1 MDTALKG
8 TAAEAAVLS
17 ALVSRGFPV
26 LTPFGQGHPYDLVLQ
41 LTSTRFLR
49 IQCKAAR
56 RRKGCLVFN
65 PCTTDRGRGRLPYIG
80 LADLFGVH
88 YAPTRAV
95 FLVPVQDA
103 PAFSCSLRLDPAQNN
118 QKRGTRLAADYEM
131 DRWTAERFAALTIM
145 PAAEA
150 GVARPEPNVASAA

>member
-17 ALVSRGFPV
+17 ALIARGFPV
-26 LTPFGQGHPYDLVLQ
+26 LMPFGQGHPYDLVLH
-41 LTSTRFLR
+41 LTGTGFLR

-56 RRKGCLVFN
+56 RRKGSLVFN
-65 PCTTDRGRGRLPYIG
+65 PCTTDHGRGRLPYIG
-80 LADLFGVH
+80 LADLFRVH

-103 PAFSCSLRLDPAQNN
+103 PAFSCSLRLDPARNN
-118 QKRGTRLAADYEM
+118 QQRGTRLAADYEM
-131 DRWTAERFAALTIM
+131 DRWTPERFAALAIEPGTG
-145 PAAEA
+145 A
-150 GVARPEPNVASAA
+150 GVARPEPNVASTA